1 MVQGLCKPGGAHLSV
16 VITVEEDGVN
26 VLSGGHLE
34 PCLMI
39 DRYVMFGL

>member
-16 VITVEEDGVN
+16 IITVKEEGVS

-34 PCLMI
+34 PYLMI